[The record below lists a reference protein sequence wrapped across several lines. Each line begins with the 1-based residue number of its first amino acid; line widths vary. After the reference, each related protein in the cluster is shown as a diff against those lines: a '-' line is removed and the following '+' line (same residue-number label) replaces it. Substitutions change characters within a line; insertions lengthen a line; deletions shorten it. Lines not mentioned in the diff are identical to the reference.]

1 MEDRGNIIIEGSD
14 MKKSK
19 IMEERIRRVNILF
32 QELEFSIR
40 DSEYD
45 ETTYTASFEAND
57 GFQGGIFIDKKSKFL
72 EISFTFFFPI
82 SMSDFLK
89 QKLEDMLKIC
99 YEFGCYL
106 NLDKTSTEIYFSIF
120 TKLYYSG
127 LNYYS
132 LKQSVMDFRNCVN
145 ELKTLIKII
154 S

>member
-1 MEDRGNIIIEGSD
+1 

-19 IMEERIRRVNILF
+19 IMEERIRRVKLLL
-32 QELEFSIR
+32 QELGFNMS
-40 DSEYD
+40 DSEHD
-45 ETTYTASFEAND
+45 ELTFTASFGRDD
-57 GFQGGIFIDKKSKFL
+57 GFQAAIFMDKKSKFL

-89 QKLEDMLKIC
+89 QKLEDMLKLC
-99 YEFGCYL
+99 YEYGCYL
-106 NLDKTSTEIYFSIF
+106 NLDKTNTEIYFSVF

-132 LKQSVMDFRNCVN
+132 LKQSIMDFENCVN
-145 ELKTLIKII
+145 ELTELLNID